1 MITPA
6 DNLVILDGLVFPDF
20 NIKRTANLAV
30 APANYFGLAFGLFM
44 IAAPMMGWID
54 YRSPTL
60 GAALCFGGICE
71 YIFGILNWYQR
82 RTIQSFIDF
91 VFGLLH
97 LAVFYT
103 TDLGMYQIPVPIF
116 YHTYMQGVFYIIWF
130 VMLLI
135 VMISLRDRGLLY
147 MINIFLLIFA
157 TIFVIVWE
165 FSKRTWARKF
175 AGYLIFFASILIWL
189 TALLKL
195 INEMMR
201 GPVVPFVVPRI

>member
-1 MITPA
+1 MIP
-6 DNLVILDGLVFPDF
+6 NQYPVVLNGLIFPDF
-20 NIKRTANLAV
+20 NIKRTANLAI

-71 YIFGILNWYQR
+71 YIYGILNWYQR

-97 LAVFYT
+97 LVIFYT
-103 TDLGMYQIPVPIF
+103 TDLGMYEIPIPIY
-116 YHTYMQGVFYIIWF
+116 YHTYMQGTFYCFWL

-135 VMISLRDRGLLY
+135 VLISLKDRGILFLV
-147 MINIFLLIFA
+147 NIFFLAVGTL
-157 TIFVIVWE
+157 FVIVWE
-165 FSKRTWARKF
+165 FSGKKWARKL
-175 AGYLIFFASILIWL
+175 AGYIIFITTIFIWIAGL
-189 TALLKL
+189 CKL

-201 GPVVPFVVPRI
+201 GPLIPFVYPRI